1 MEGEI
6 ASQAV
11 LSLPAPWYRDAGIHE
26 RERQAIFRREW
37 HLLGHLGALAGPGD
51 FIAGDIAG
59 WAVFVI
65 RDRDGALK
73 GFHNQCR
80 HRAAPLLAGEAGH
93 CDVLRCPYHGWVYDS
108 AGRLRQTPEFG
119 AALDKER
126 LGLHAIVVDVWRDL
140 VFVNLDPGCPPLAE
154 GLGAL
159 VEEAAGYPMEEFTI
173 ARRVSYDIA
182 CDWKV
187 YVENYVEGYHIPYL
201 HPDLNAQIDAKA
213 YTVRNRGRVC
223 IHEAPSRTGAVYNG
237 RWLWRYPNLS
247 LAVYPDG
254 MNLSRTLPLGLGRT
268 RLYIDFFFR
277 DMTPAAERAMS
288 TTRAVVEED
297 FPICE
302 AVQHSLESG
311 LYQGGPLSPRHE
323 GGIVMF
329 HSLVR
334 AAVGV

>member
-6 ASQAV
+6 ANQPI

-65 RDRDGALK
+65 RDL
-73 GFHNQCR
+73 
-80 HRAAPLLAGEAGH
+80 
-93 CDVLRCPYHGWVYDS
+93 
-108 AGRLRQTPEFG
+108 
-119 AALDKER
+119 
-126 LGLHAIVVDVWRDL
+126 
-140 VFVNLDPGCPPLAE
+140 
-154 GLGAL
+154 
-159 VEEAAGYPMEEFTI
+159 
-173 ARRVSYDIA
+173 
-182 CDWKV
+182 
-187 YVENYVEGYHIPYL
+187 
-201 HPDLNAQIDAKA
+201 
-213 YTVRNRGRVC
+213 
-223 IHEAPSRTGAVYNG
+223 
-237 RWLWRYPNLS
+237 
-247 LAVYPDG
+247 
-254 MNLSRTLPLGLGRT
+254 
-268 RLYIDFFFR
+268 
-277 DMTPAAERAMS
+277 TPAAERAMA

-302 AVQHSLESG
+302 AVQRSLESG

-323 GGIVMF
+323 AGIVMF